1 MTQAEYFASLQ
12 YEDYRN
18 LTTKEI
24 EDLVKRG
31 SKVLN
36 PRIDRLSRH
45 ITTGLFGAGTYGSKT
60 IATDAY
66 ESVMKSGGKFGYSK
80 LKAGLD
86 LTKDKN
92 KYRNRLIRELN
103 REINF
108 ARMKTSSVTGARAYK
123 KEMKQIVADAYG
135 SMFKN
140 LSIDDQNKLIA
151 KNWEEFHRQQELRPE
166 VPSDQLLTWFKEKN
180 DSMNSDEMIKYLE
193 ERSNE
198 RIKQQEQERE
208 ELLKDTEYKP
218 KWKNFF

>member
-31 SKVLN
+31 SKALN
-36 PRIDRLSRH
+36 PRIDRLSKH

-103 REINF
+103 REIHF
-108 ARMKTSSVTGARAYK
+108 ARMKTSTVTGAREYK
-123 KEMKQIVADAYG
+123 KEMKQIVANAYG
-135 SMFKN
+135 STFKN

-180 DSMNSDEMIKYLE
+180 DSMNSAEMIKYLE

-198 RIKQQEQERE
+198 RIKQQEKERE

>member
-1 MTQAEYFASLQ
+1 
-12 YEDYRN
+12 
-18 LTTKEI
+18 
-24 EDLVKRG
+24 
-31 SKVLN
+31 
-36 PRIDRLSRH
+36 
-45 ITTGLFGAGTYGSKT
+45 
-60 IATDAY
+60 
-66 ESVMKSGGKFGYSK
+66 
-80 LKAGLD
+80 
-86 LTKDKN
+86 
-92 KYRNRLIRELN
+92 
-103 REINF
+103 
-108 ARMKTSSVTGARAYK
+108 MKTSSVTGARAYK
-123 KEMKQIVADAYG
+123 KEMKNIVAEAYG
-135 SMFKN
+135 STFKN